1 MKTIFRKLSVAALTI
16 LTVSF
21 NLFAQEEGQ
30 VRDLGKVV
38 VTGNKFETPIEKSG
52 KVIYKITADEISNSP
67 GRTVADLLNQLPGIN
82 VDGAFGTPGTNLDY
96 NIRGGRNAQTLIL
109 IDGLP
114 INDPSSI
121 ANDYDLRLLNA
132 QAVEYIEV
140 LKGAASTLYG
150 TGAAAGVINIKMKA
164 PSTEVPKVTLSQSI
178 GSFSTSNTN
187 ADVQGKTG
195 KFSYLVAGAFAI
207 SEGISAAQDND
218 PATDFG
224 NDGFHRY
231 SGRTKFGYDFS
242 EAFNLGANFSYEK
255 LRSDYD
261 NGAFADADNEFT
273 LKQTA
278 FGLNPKFKYNKGNL
292 QLRFNYNQIERDFIS
307 AYPSKSEGENTQADL
322 TNEYIFSSRLKTI
335 VGVQYQGYKFVAGDD
350 EPNATNIDPYLN
362 LAADLT
368 DALTLN
374 AGARLNINSEYGSN
388 FVYSVNPSYLFDL
401 GNESKLKAFG
411 SYSTA
416 FISPSLYQLFAPLYG
431 NTELEP
437 QETKS
442 AEFGLSLYLGN
453 NFTVNAEYFKREEEN
468 AIDFVSR
475 FDQSGNYVGGGYANV
490 TGVREIEGYEIDF
503 QWQII
508 EPLSFSGHL
517 ASYQFGNPAQ
527 FYRIPD
533 LKLGFSTR
541 YAITSNTS
549 VGVNYTRF
557 GEREAAIFSDPYLV
571 KLEAYNM
578 VDLSISHK
586 LFDGTLTLS
595 GTVNNL
601 LDEDFVGVYGFT
613 TRPANFTIGITGS
626 L

>member
-82 VDGAFGTPGTNLDY
+82 VDGAFGTLGTNLDY

-278 FGLNPKFKYNKGNL
+278 FGLNPKLKYNKGNL

-533 LKLGFSTR
+533 LKLGFNTR

>member
-1 MKTIFRKLSVAALTI
+1 MTTNFRKFSLATLAILTI
-16 LTVSF
+16 SF
-21 NLFAQEEGQ
+21 NLIAQEEGQ
-30 VRDLGKVV
+30 VRDLGRIV

-52 KVIYKITADEISNSP
+52 KVIYKITADEIRNSP

-82 VDGAFGTPGTNLDY
+82 IDGAFGTPGTNLDY
-96 NIRGGRNAQTLIL
+96 NIRGGRNAHTLIL

-114 INDPSSI
+114 INDPSGI
-121 ANDYDLRLLNA
+121 AMDYDLRLLNA

-150 TGAAAGVINIKMKA
+150 TGAVAGVINIKMKV
-164 PSTEVPKVTLSQSI
+164 SSSEVPKVTLSQSI

-187 ADVQGKTG
+187 ADVQGKVG
-195 KFSYLVAGAFAI
+195 KLSYLVAGAFAI

-224 NDGFHRY
+224 DDGFYRY
-231 SGRTKFGYDFS
+231 SGRTKFAYDFS
-242 EAFNLGANFSYEK
+242 EAFNLGANFSFEK

-261 NGAFADADNEFT
+261 DGAFADADNEFR
-273 LKQTA
+273 LKQSS

-292 QLRFNYNQIERDFIS
+292 QLKFNHNLIKRDFVS

-322 TNEYIFSSRLKTI
+322 TNEYIFSNRVKTI
-335 VGVQYQGYKFVAGDD
+335 VGVHYQGYKFVAGDD
-350 EPNATNIDPYLN
+350 EPDVTNIDPYFN
-362 LAADLT
+362 LAVDAT

-388 FVYSVNPSYLFDL
+388 FVYSLNPSYLFNL
-401 GNESKLKAFG
+401 GDESKLKAFG

-416 FISPSLYQLFAPLYG
+416 FISPSLYQLFAPFYG
-431 NTELEP
+431 NTALEP
-437 QETKS
+437 QETQS
-442 AEFGLSLYLGN
+442 TEFGLSFYLGN
-453 NFTVNAEYFKREEEN
+453 NFTVNAEYFTREEEN

-475 FDQSGNYVGGGYANV
+475 FDNAGNYVGGGYDNV
-490 TGVREIEGYEIDF
+490 TGTREIEGFEIDF

-508 EPLSFSGHL
+508 EPLSFSGNL

-533 LKLGFSTR
+533 LKLGFITN
-541 YAITSNTS
+541 YAITSNTN
-549 VGVNYTRF
+549 VAVNYTRF

-571 KLEAYNM
+571 KLKAYNM
-578 VDLSISHK
+578 LDLSFSHK
-586 LFDGTLTLS
+586 VLDGAVIFS
-595 GTVNNL
+595 GTINNL

-613 TRPANFTIGITGS
+613 TRPANFTIGVTGTF
-626 L
+626 

>member
-109 IDGLP
+109 IDGMP

-150 TGAAAGVINIKMKA
+150 TGAAAGVVNIKMKA

-442 AEFGLSLYLGN
+442 AEFGLSLYLGD

-533 LKLGFSTR
+533 LKLGFNTR

-613 TRPANFTIGITGS
+613 TRPANFTIGIIGS

>member
-1 MKTIFRKLSVAALTI
+1 M
-16 LTVSF
+16 
-21 NLFAQEEGQ
+21 
-30 VRDLGKVV
+30 
-38 VTGNKFETPIEKSG
+38 
-52 KVIYKITADEISNSP
+52 
-67 GRTVADLLNQLPGIN
+67 
-82 VDGAFGTPGTNLDY
+82 
-96 NIRGGRNAQTLIL
+96 
-109 IDGLP
+109 
-114 INDPSSI
+114 
-121 ANDYDLRLLNA
+121 
-132 QAVEYIEV
+132 
-140 LKGAASTLYG
+140 
-150 TGAAAGVINIKMKA
+150 
-164 PSTEVPKVTLSQSI
+164 
-178 GSFSTSNTN
+178 
-187 ADVQGKTG
+187 
-195 KFSYLVAGAFAI
+195 
-207 SEGISAAQDND
+207 
-218 PATDFG
+218 
-224 NDGFHRY
+224 
-231 SGRTKFGYDFS
+231 
-242 EAFNLGANFSYEK
+242 
-255 LRSDYD
+255 
-261 NGAFADADNEFT
+261 
-273 LKQTA
+273 
-278 FGLNPKFKYNKGNL
+278 
-292 QLRFNYNQIERDFIS
+292 
-307 AYPSKSEGENTQADL
+307 
-322 TNEYIFSSRLKTI
+322 
-335 VGVQYQGYKFVAGDD
+335 
-350 EPNATNIDPYLN
+350 
-362 LAADLT
+362 
-368 DALTLN
+368 
-374 AGARLNINSEYGSN
+374 
-388 FVYSVNPSYLFDL
+388 
-401 GNESKLKAFG
+401 
-411 SYSTA
+411 
-416 FISPSLYQLFAPLYG
+416 YG

-533 LKLGFSTR
+533 LKLGFNTR

>member
-362 LAADLT
+362 LAADIT

-533 LKLGFSTR
+533 LKLGFNTR

>member
-1 MKTIFRKLSVAALTI
+1 M
-16 LTVSF
+16 
-21 NLFAQEEGQ
+21 
-30 VRDLGKVV
+30 
-38 VTGNKFETPIEKSG
+38 
-52 KVIYKITADEISNSP
+52 
-67 GRTVADLLNQLPGIN
+67 
-82 VDGAFGTPGTNLDY
+82 
-96 NIRGGRNAQTLIL
+96 
-109 IDGLP
+109 
-114 INDPSSI
+114 
-121 ANDYDLRLLNA
+121 
-132 QAVEYIEV
+132 
-140 LKGAASTLYG
+140 
-150 TGAAAGVINIKMKA
+150 
-164 PSTEVPKVTLSQSI
+164 
-178 GSFSTSNTN
+178 
-187 ADVQGKTG
+187 
-195 KFSYLVAGAFAI
+195 
-207 SEGISAAQDND
+207 
-218 PATDFG
+218 
-224 NDGFHRY
+224 
-231 SGRTKFGYDFS
+231 
-242 EAFNLGANFSYEK
+242 
-255 LRSDYD
+255 
-261 NGAFADADNEFT
+261 
-273 LKQTA
+273 
-278 FGLNPKFKYNKGNL
+278 
-292 QLRFNYNQIERDFIS
+292 
-307 AYPSKSEGENTQADL
+307 
-322 TNEYIFSSRLKTI
+322 
-335 VGVQYQGYKFVAGDD
+335 
-350 EPNATNIDPYLN
+350 N

-388 FVYSVNPSYLFDL
+388 FVYSVNPSCLFDL
-401 GNESKLKAFG
+401 VNESKLKAFG

-533 LKLGFSTR
+533 LKLGFNTR

>member
-150 TGAAAGVINIKMKA
+150 TGGAAGVINIKMKA

-362 LAADLT
+362 LAADIT

-533 LKLGFSTR
+533 LKLGFNTR